1 MTKKKKQASGS
12 PTIPEAFL
20 NSMKDLLGEEYEGF
34 LHSLDEPPHRGL
46 RLNLRKWSEEEA
58 AGAFPE
64 LSEKIPWAAGGRLLP
79 ENFPASRLPEY
90 HAGLYYIQEASAMSP
105 GDALP
110 LSAGD
115 RVLDLCAAPGGKA
128 TQLASRMQGGVLYAN
143 DISASRARFLLKN
156 LEMAGMPD
164 LFVTAE
170 TPERLAERLPEFFQ
184 AVLVDAPCSG
194 EGMFHRDTGVR
205 KEWLERGPAYYAPL
219 QAGILDQAALM
230 TSPGGYV
237 LFSTCTFSRREN
249 EDNVEAFLD
258 RHPDFTLCPVPQK
271 EGFSDG
277 FLPGTVRIWPHRARG
292 EGHFLALLHKAG
304 ERRAE
309 KTPDSRE
316 AGNPE
321 RNRLSLPRILEK
333 FPERL
338 KSRELF
344 AAGGNLYALPP
355 GEKVPPG
362 LRYLRTGLELGKGDG
377 DRFHPSQALAMAMEA
392 GEYPDTVCF
401 PRGDVG
407 ILRYLRGETVDCS
420 SAVIRGDEGWVL
432 VCLDR
437 FPLGWAARNGMQL
450 KNRLNPGW
458 IER

>member
-1 MTKKKKQASGS
+1 
-12 PTIPEAFL
+12 
-20 NSMKDLLGEEYEGF
+20 MKDLLGEEYEGF
-34 LHSLDEPPHRGL
+34 LCSLDEPPHRGL
-46 RLNLRKWSEEEA
+46 RLNLRKWGEEEA

-64 LSEKIPWAAGGRLLP
+64 LSEKVPWAAGGRLLP
-79 ENFPASRLPEY
+79 EDFPASRLPEY

-110 LSAGD
+110 LAVGD

-128 TQLASRMQGGVLYAN
+128 TQLAARMQGGVLYAN

-170 TPERLAERLPEFFQ
+170 TPERLADRLPGFFQ

-194 EGMFHRDTGVR
+194 EGMFHRDAGVR
-205 KEWLERGPAYYAPL
+205 KEWLERGPSYYAPL
-219 QAGILDQAALM
+219 QAGILDQAAGL
-230 TSPGGYV
+230 TAPGGNI

-249 EDNVEAFLD
+249 EDNVAAFLD
-258 RHPDFTLCPVPQK
+258 RHPDFSLSPVPKK

-277 FLPGTVRIWPHRARG
+277 FLPGTVRIWPHKARG
-292 EGHFLALLHKAG
+292 EGHFLALLHKSG
-304 ERRAE
+304 ERKAQNTPE
-309 KTPDSRE
+309 GGKTE
-316 AGNPE
+316 IPE
-321 RNRLSLPRILEK
+321 RSRLLPRILQK
-333 FPERL
+333 LPERL
-338 KSRELF
+338 NSRELF

-355 GEKVPPG
+355 GEEVLAG
-362 LRYLRTGLELGKGDG
+362 LRYLRTGLDLGKGEG
-377 DRFHPSQALAMAMEA
+377 DRFHPSQALAMALEA

-401 PRGDVG
+401 ARGSEG

-420 SAVIRGDEGWVL
+420 TAAIRGEEGWVL

-437 FPLGWAARNGMQL
+437 FPLGWATRKGTQL

-458 IER
+458 IKR